1 MEIAMNKAEHSA
13 AAKEQVILDL
23 KEELNG
29 QEELIKKVKK
39 EKKHLQEVNQKL
51 GEDNQCVE
59 DKCTH
64 LTLLKGNLDKHL
76 EKLEGFLEHEKK
88 IRSEAE
94 KQKRKA
100 ESDLR
105 LTHQTVTDLHKGRKE
120 LEQALDRKNKEVSA
134 LVIKVEEEHQQVV
147 RLTKQIKDS
156 EKRQGEL
163 ETEILQE
170 RQSRSTTETAR
181 IALSHE
187 VADLGNRLNE
197 ASAVATA
204 QIEMNK
210 NREAE
215 VARLR
220 TDLKEK
226 SLQYESTLSQQHK
239 KHHENM
245 EGMAEQIDDLSR
257 SRARWAVLISSRGVA
272 CLV

>member
-1 MEIAMNKAEHSA
+1 MGKAEYAA

-23 KEELNG
+23 KEEINS

-39 EKKHLQEVNQKL
+39 EKKHLQEINQKT
-51 GEDNQCVE
+51 GEDNQCIE

-64 LTLLKGNLDKHL
+64 LTILKGNLEKHL

-94 KQKRKA
+94 RQKRKS

-134 LVIKVEEEHQQVV
+134 LVIKVEEENQQIA
-147 RLTKQIKDS
+147 RLTKQIKES
-156 EKRQGEL
+156 EKRQAEL
-163 ETEILQE
+163 EAESLQE
-170 RQSRSTTETAR
+170 RQARSTAETAKV
-181 IALSHE
+181 ALTHE
-187 VADLGNRLNE
+187 VSDLSNRLNE

-204 QIEMNK
+204 QMEMNK

-220 TDLKEK
+220 NDLKDK
-226 SLQYESTLSQQHK
+226 SLQYENTLSQQQK
-239 KHHENM
+239 KHRENM
-245 EGMAEQIDDLSR
+245 EGMVEQIDDLSR
-257 SRARWAVLISSRGVA
+257 ARARWVVA
-272 CLV
+272 ASLA